1 MYGKSVHF
9 LPQNRRSDC
18 CKKARGGQSIRRG
31 KDRMNGTARDIAGH
45 FNSADSENCLPRP
58 EFRVPAVLVDWRI
71 ALEGCR
77 PSGTLKDTK

>member
-18 CKKARGGQSIRRG
+18 CKKARGEPSIRRG

-45 FNSADSENCLPRP
+45 FNSADGENRWQSS
-58 EFRVPAVLVDWRI
+58 EFRVAAVCVEWRI
-71 ALEGCR
+71 ALEGCH